1 MDLIDLSTNQSFKA
15 DDAMHRA
22 NNAVIMQ
29 TEQLGRIEA
38 LEEELR
44 SSKVKVIKM
53 EQKMTEQ
60 DRVIAQLVGDNLD
73 HLQDNM
79 RLTAHINSSNA
90 HLEQMEHRLGQVGSV
105 VMGFLE
111 GRLEGL
117 MEEEL
122 EGTESSLSSD
132 QGTSGASGEDRGV
145 QASGE
150 DNRDDGVSP
159 PESTRRVDSPMPP
172 TTGLIASMERD
183 AEEAGLGGWFN
194 GNLEDVPESWS
205 GSNSGASASQDQV
218 GVTLLT
224 TIGGRTLPNPVRVPD
239 NMVHSA
245 VLTTLMEGPVRPW
258 QCLVWSETSPPR
270 YSRDLLD
277 DHTSHP
283 GGVLLQV
290 GPSLIDID
298 GEFRGDGFVEE
309 TEENEGGDV
318 SVE

>member
-1 MDLIDLSTNQSFKA
+1 
-15 DDAMHRA
+15 MHRA

-44 SSKVKVIKM
+44 SSKAKAVEM
-53 EQKMTEQ
+53 EQKVTEQ

-79 RLTAHINSSNA
+79 QLTAHITSSNERLA
-90 HLEQMEHRLGQVGSV
+90 QMEHRLGQVGSV

-132 QGTSGASGEDRGV
+132 QGTSGASGEDRGG

-150 DNRDDGVSP
+150 DNVDDGVSHLG
-159 PESTRRVDSPMPP
+159 SMRRADSPMLP

-183 AEEAGLGGWFN
+183 AEEAVLGGWFN
-194 GNLEDVPESWS
+194 GNPEDVPESWS
-205 GSNSGASASQDQV
+205 GSNSGASASQDRV
-218 GVTLLT
+218 RTTLLT

-239 NMVHSA
+239 NLVHPT
-245 VLTTLMEGPVRPW
+245 VLTSLMEGPIRPW
-258 QCLVWSETSPPR
+258 QCLVWSDESPPR
-270 YSRDLLD
+270 YSRDLPD
-277 DHTSHP
+277 DHTSRP
-283 GGVLLQV
+283 GGILLQV

-298 GEFRGDGFVEE
+298 REYRGGGIVEE
-309 TEENEGGDV
+309 VEENEGEDA